1 MTKGEAYRTYYLANR
16 ERILQ
21 ANKER
26 RKEKA
31 QNATTEEK
39 QKQRI
44 SQRNKKNKIRSS
56 HNKATFE
63 ELAKIT
69 TGDGEWSQF
78 YRILSTAHN
87 LHLFTPQMVGLLATA
102 HLGELHRLGELIAS
116 TQTIL

>member
-69 TGDGEWSQF
+69 TGEWSQF
-78 YRILSTAHN
+78 YRILSTAHH
-87 LHLFTPQMVGLLATA
+87 LHLFTPQMVGLLATT
-102 HLGELHRLGELIAS
+102 HLSDFYRLGELIAS
-116 TQTIL
+116 TQTQN